1 MQWNA
6 FWETVTSPQG
16 LSKNESRRQQ
26 KEQISLS
33 AVQCWMYDSY
43 CFNQSQF
50 NRQQPRENLWGVMKA
65 DRWKLTAIIKDCAS
79 TPSFHSDVRDQ
90 CKKCGD
96 THIRMGH
103 SMATEPKMVAC
114 TGDLWKTGLELLK
127 SVLTHHSQIR
137 HSFAIVN
144 MYVCKT
150 QDGSS
155 MRTHTWR
162 HVGAG
167 LTALF
172 SIFTLREPGE
182 QLLGW
187 IRVSGTSTFLF
198 AQIIH
203 YERNGWVNIWSN
215 NLW

>member
-1 MQWNA
+1 MKA
-6 FWETVTSPQG
+6 KE
-16 LSKNESRRQQ
+16 KERQQ

-33 AVQCWMYDSY
+33 VVQCWMYDSY

-79 TPSFHSDVRDQ
+79 TQSLQTWGINAKIWWFSYSYGPQHGNRAKNGGTYRWNYS
-90 CKKCGD
+90 
-96 THIRMGH
+96 
-103 SMATEPKMVAC
+103 
-114 TGDLWKTGLELLK
+114 K
-127 SVLTHHSQIR
+127 SNRFV
-137 HSFAIVN
+137 IVN
-144 MYVCKT
+144 MYPCKT

-155 MRTHTWR
+155 IRTHTWG

-172 SIFTLREPGE
+172 SIFSLRKPGE

-187 IRVSGTSTFLF
+187 IRVSRSSCFLF
-198 AQIIH
+198 PQIIH
-203 YERNGWVNIWSN
+203 YESNGWVNIWSN
-215 NLW
+215 HYHHFYCSMAMLLIATVP